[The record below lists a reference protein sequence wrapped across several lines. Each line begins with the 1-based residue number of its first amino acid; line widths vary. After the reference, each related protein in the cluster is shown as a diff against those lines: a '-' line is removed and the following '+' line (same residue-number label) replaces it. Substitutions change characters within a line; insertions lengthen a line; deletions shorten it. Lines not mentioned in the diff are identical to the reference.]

1 MNMNNPLAF
10 PMADAA
16 FSDGLSYFSEILAI
30 QMRNM
35 EAMRLAQ
42 QQMQEGIGVLAKHQ
56 VEMLEG
62 TLRRSF
68 GARPSA
74 PAGSDIRATITG
86 QIESLKTAIKE
97 CQSNSNV
104 LSELAARSGGEVANT
119 LQSRMMA
126 ALDEFKTALEH
137 AMPEGLTFAGA
148 AAPLA
153 VTVQPASKS

>member
-1 MNMNNPLAF
+1 MNMNNPLPF
-10 PMADAA
+10 PTADAA
-16 FSDGLSYFSEILAI
+16 FGGGLSYVSELLAI

-42 QQMQEGIGVLAKHQ
+42 QQMLEGMGVLAKHQ
-56 VEMLEG
+56 AEMLEG

-68 GARPSA
+68 GAQPSA
-74 PAGSDIRATITG
+74 PAGSDIRAAIAG

-104 LSELAARSGGEVANT
+104 LSELAARSSGEAANT

-126 ALDEFKTALEH
+126 ALDEFKAALVH
-137 AMPEGLTFAGA
+137 AMPER
-148 AAPLA
+148 LA
-153 VTVQPASKS
+153 LVQPASQS